1 MPQNGGTCRTGPP
14 TALPVSPRGCFMQ
27 KGPSK
32 IRAQGSLTS
41 RGCSR
46 NTFPGCRGPATG
58 RRDPLLLRHVPRIRG
73 IPHRQLLHLWKGY
86 VPRTQGI
93 PCSTSSSPKSRRVCS
108 PDNDARRV
116 SATGIF
122 PGYGGFPDQLGDLS
136 DGISY
141 LPRIYPAVSV
151 LCRGRLR
158 TFPNPGPVLCGA
170 FGVQILAMGAILQ
183 TATGISLIPA
193 ALIASIV
200 TLAYT
205 WSGGILAVTLT
216 DAVQYVIIVIG
227 VTLCGYLAIDHLG
240 GFDAMMSILYSNP
253 RFESNMKPM
262 ANWSLVQFLGLF
274 FSFLRAVL
282 HPALR
287 LHQIRQGQ
295 QERAAHFRCA
305 LDFLHGH
312 HRRHRPG
319 VHGDPARRE
328 ARPRL
333 HQPYPRHPCPPAS
346 PGSCSGRCSPPSCP
360 PARP

>member
-1 MPQNGGTCRTGPP
+1 MPHGAANGVAGFPARVLH
-14 TALPVSPRGCFMQ
+14 A

-158 TFPNPGPVLCGA
+158 TFPNPGPVLCG
-170 FGVQILAMGAILQ
+170 GVRGAD
-183 TATGISLIPA
+183 TGDGRHPPDRHGHQPHPRRADRLNRNA
-193 ALIASIV
+193 GL
-200 TLAYT
+200 
-205 WSGGILAVTLT
+205 
-216 DAVQYVIIVIG
+216 YVVG
-227 VTLCGYLAIDHLG
+227 RHPRR
-240 GFDAMMSILYSNP
+240 NP
-253 RFESNMKPM
+253 HRR
-262 ANWSLVQFLGLF
+262 
-274 FSFLRAVL
+274 RAVR
-282 HPALR
+282 HHRHRGYALR
-287 LHQIRQGQ
+287 LS
-295 QERAAHFRCA
+295 
-305 LDFLHGH
+305 
-312 HRRHRPG
+312 RHRPPRR
-319 VHGDPARRE
+319 VRRHDVDP
-328 ARPRL
+328 L
-333 HQPYPRHPCPPAS
+333 LQPAL
-346 PGSCSGRCSPPSCP
+346 
-360 PARP
+360 